1 MMKIFKNQWKKILS
15 VVCALAL
22 LVEAIAVSPSIFAQ
36 AATPDELESVKATIQ
51 ATEYSALYA
60 QAENETVA
68 QATAL
73 AKVQAVVDAEG
84 IEATAAITGTPELT
98 LSFRGGSYTFNVTV
112 TSGENSVT
120 ATGLTMSIEKCPQ
133 PVKVMFDSQEVVEKA
148 GFYDNAFGSISKTFV
163 QEDDKR
169 YLHIE
174 GTTNNWGSQT
184 TYTTFLTNSGAGQLD
199 LDAYPY
205 MKISYRR
212 NVPYASTIEYTEVQ
226 AFKNDGTNTWTD
238 WQLYRMTGEEPPY
251 WQSMLVDMRDKVAH
265 LTNEDGTTSEK
276 QPYGTAREWS
286 GKTYAYGENY
296 SYGLGI
302 TFMRDGLP
310 NETRWMDVEYIA
322 FFASKEQAE
331 AFPTDITSDVALDMQ
346 AIATANENGTF
357 RCNAGEAS
365 NETRAKEKLNEMLA
379 ALELSSEYTI
389 ETLEY
394 KSATEETE
402 GTYTAKIVF
411 DEDHISTVTLY
422 IEKMVGPVI
431 LSFNS
436 ATMASRFDGWNAN
449 TTYEDG
455 YVKLTRGPYPDSGD
469 GYQLSGNLN
478 DDEKFSIQDL
488 PYLKIKYKI
497 SGASSTAKQQIYL
510 WNEPSEQGSSNCYE
524 FYSHTNI
531 SDNDEL
537 EVILNM
543 SATSMSEEAVW
554 IKNLTQNTK
563 SSPQLIDLSKNA
575 SSELDISSIRY
586 NLSRMFSNVDSP
598 TAYVEYIGFFPTKEE
613 AEAFEGTAQQG
624 LNAAKEYL
632 QNNPVRLMW
641 SHGNTEEKALKNL
654 GPKVEACGVG
664 AVISNAHYTAPTE
677 EKDGTIVYDVTLTNA
692 GKTATV
698 AGLTAYIAKKPDEPI
713 MWRFNN
719 QDIIDKLNPASAKLS
734 LENYRLKMVGTDP
747 IGDDGFYFLVDTAD
761 MGEQFYLEDYPFV
774 QVKYKRNGAAP
785 IQVYFYSDAYTGDP
799 ELGGN
804 LGFGAW
810 NDYWYTST
818 IDTTRANPEVST
830 EDYLSQ
836 PTVYNYNHDKGE
848 YENYYPK
855 KMIGKQGK
863 EFKGLS
869 TSFRFNFGRRK
880 YIDRTAEIE
889 YIAFFPTLEDAL
901 DYQNNKA
908 ETERLIAN
916 AQVALQSYNGSP
928 VKYYDGSTKDDAI
941 ETAEELLASVVGSEV
956 SVKINDATYTKPEL
970 NSKDGSLVFTAD
982 ICDKNGSVL
991 FTTEQYTMTISKTAD
1006 TTPVVFT
1013 FSNPDF
1019 VDRVTG
1025 TTPESKDYKK
1035 MSLTGDA
1042 GTEFEIALANKEK
1055 FHLAGFPYIALQA
1068 SAASGTSTLLLN
1080 ETAYALNNVATGA
1093 KLVLDMKTGDVYS
1106 NGGKVSDLKLSNIDL
1121 SRITKLGMEFSANS
1135 AEVTYMAFFPS
1146 LGEAMNYT
1154 GSSALLDE
1162 TVAALEQKAFQ
1173 AAYADGKTDSA
1184 ALAYAKSTIQKQVG
1198 DEVSVVSVE
1207 KTDFKVATTSE
1218 EGFITVQSVIRVGR
1232 ESDSHYAKVDV
1243 TIPFGKKPNAP
1254 IVWRFTEQNLE
1265 KISGGFNINLSVEN
1279 GILKASTKDGTIED
1293 GFNITIDAKDMGS
1306 DFYLQDYPYI
1316 KIKMKGTS
1324 STPTD
1329 AGVSSMYIYG
1339 DETIGSPSKDIF
1351 ITNKLNDGKWSS
1363 SLINMPDNLCT
1374 LANLE
1379 DNVMVGSTIMSGSVN
1394 MHGKAESIR
1403 LDFKRHVTYERT
1415 AEVEY
1420 IGFFS
1425 SKEEAEAYGYDYY
1438 YDTHDFNGVEYGVA
1452 KEDLNQAPATIESGF
1467 KSSKKQ
1473 AMTIVSNKTSTTDNT
1488 YLALETT
1495 ADGNVRFVYAGQE
1508 VLKSTN
1514 LDVCDGAWH
1523 HAAVTLE
1530 AGNAVLYVDGV
1541 SVATKDD
1548 FAIDKSL
1555 SLKAPVIANDYV
1567 DEKPFIG
1574 SIYYVRIYNT
1584 PKTVAQVN
1592 ANAFNKNSEDKEGL
1606 LVGWFTGDLSA
1617 ERQFVDVCGQN
1628 PMNLTDNYGKT
1639 GHEFLGSD
1647 YIKTTKELAAAPKT
1661 FEFWM
1666 KTAATSGT
1674 HTILSNKSDT
1684 NTDYYVAID
1693 LVDGQLQMTYGGVK
1707 LFTTDG
1713 LTLADNIWRHIAV
1726 TLDGTEKVC
1735 LYVDGTFVDSYT
1747 VTYPSTAPVQAM
1759 YYIGSGL
1766 ETDNTPFVG
1775 HLADVRMWSDEK
1787 SADTIAN
1794 NMKEYP
1800 EQNAE
1805 NLLGSWRL
1813 DTQIYLEYTD
1823 YSSNENTGTLYST
1836 GWYKLDSIHGDYT
1849 IVQIGDTQ
1857 SYTTISED
1865 ITIQPDP
1872 TKFISMYEGLS
1883 DNIERFNIVQLL
1895 HAGDITQNATPI
1907 EFDYAEQA
1915 HAFLEGKIPYTVV
1928 PGNHDYYSP
1937 STGMGA
1943 EFRDLTEFND
1953 AFSYDEMVAQYAFD
1967 NEKFKSEFGGAF
1979 EEGRTEN
1986 MYSFLTVGNV
1996 EYMIFGL
2003 ETGPRDEVLKW
2014 VSDVLTTYP
2023 KKRAIITTH
2032 VYMTGTGE
2040 VMDPTSSAAAQN
2052 YAQEFA
2058 DANDGPEIWDKL
2070 LKNHGNIAMITC
2082 GHSQNTKL
2090 YYNEPTSDCGYKVV
2104 ELIADHSAMVTGF
2117 PSKEGLLTLMSFTE
2131 DGKMHTYWYSPLVDA
2146 FYATE
2151 NEATIDL
2158 SESLY
2163 HEYVVGDANGDETIS
2178 VKDIVRLKKDMKDEK
2193 PATGGNDVNSDTKLS
2208 VHDLEKLRAWLL
2220 GLRN

>member
-73 AKVQAVVDAEG
+73 AKVQAVVDAAG

-98 LSFRGGSYTFNVTV
+98 LSLRGGSYTFDVTV

-120 ATGLTMSIEKCPQ
+120 ATGLTMTIEKCPQ
-133 PVKVMFDSQEVVEKA
+133 PVADVFDGVDKTETNVDGYFSPVE
-148 GFYDNAFGSISKTFV
+148 NRTFV
-163 QEDDKR
+163 TENGR
-169 YLHIE
+169 TFMRI
-174 GTTNNWGSQT
+174 TNGNSNNEFVQSQYFFGE
-184 TYTTFLTNSGAGQLD
+184 TYYSTLNR
-199 LDAYPY
+199 DAYPY
-205 MKISYRR
+205 MVISYRR
-212 NVPYASTIEYTEVQ
+212 NTAGVRDKFEIDAYGHKDNNNYWAYWYRDAFYGTEPCWE
-226 AFKNDGTNTWTD
+226 K
-238 WQLYRMTGEEPPY
+238 
-251 WQSMLVDMRDKVAH
+251 MLVDMRTGAIELYKEGVETPSKAQM
-265 LTNEDGTTSEK
+265 TIATGTWTGTTNRNDNYYSIRFDLS
-276 QPYGTAREWS
+276 RE
-286 GKTYAYGENY
+286 GG
-296 SYGLGI
+296 
-302 TFMRDGLP
+302 
-310 NETRWMDVEYIA
+310 VERVVDYQYIA
-322 FFASKEQAE
+322 FCASKEQAK

-346 AIATANENGTF
+346 TIATANENGTF

-365 NETRAKEKLNEMLA
+365 NEPMAKEKLNAMLS

-389 ETLEY
+389 ETLTYE
-394 KSATEETE
+394 SATEETE
-402 GTYTAKIVF
+402 GTYTARVVF
-411 DEDHISTVTLY
+411 DEDNISTVTLY
-422 IEKMVGPVI
+422 IEKKVGPVV
-431 LSFNS
+431 LTFNS

-455 YVKLTRGPYPDSGD
+455 YVKMTRTDSTIGD

-510 WNEPSEQGSSNCYE
+510 WNEPSEKGSSNCYE

-554 IKNLTQNTK
+554 IKNLTQNTEF
-563 SSPQLIDLSKNA
+563 SPALIDLTKNA

-654 GPKVEACGVG
+654 GPAVEACGVG

-916 AQVALQSYNGSP
+916 AQVALQSYNGSA

-1019 VDRVTG
+1019 VDRVIG
-1025 TTPESKDYKK
+1025 TTPESKDYTK
-1035 MSLTGDA
+1035 MSLTGTN

-1055 FHLAGFPYIALQA
+1055 FHLAGFRYIALQA
-1068 SAASGTSTLLLN
+1068 SATSGTSTLLLN
-1080 ETAYALNNVATGA
+1080 ETSYALSNVATGA
-1093 KLVLDMKTGDVYS
+1093 KLVLNMMTGDVYS
-1106 NGGKVSDLKLSNIDL
+1106 NGVKVSDLTLSNIDL
-1121 SRITKLGMEFSANS
+1121 SRITKIGMEFSANS
-1135 AEVTYMAFFPS
+1135 AEVTYMAFFSS
-1146 LGEAMNYT
+1146 LEEAINYT

-1162 TVAALEQKAFQ
+1162 TVAALKEKSFQ

-1184 ALAYAKSTIQKQVG
+1184 ALAYAKSAIQKQVG
-1198 DEVSVVSVE
+1198 DGVSVVSVE

-1218 EGFITVQSVIRVGR
+1218 EGFITVQSVIRVGK

-1306 DFYLQDYPYI
+1306 AFYLQDYPYI

-1329 AGVSSMYIYG
+1329 AGVSSIYIYG

-1351 ITNKLNDGKWSS
+1351 LTNKLNDGKWSS

-1374 LANLE
+1374 LSNLE
-1379 DNVMVGSTIMSGSVN
+1379 DNVIVGSTIMSGIVN

-1425 SKEEAEAYGYDYY
+1425 SLEEAEAYGYDYY
-1438 YDTHDFNGVEYGVA
+1438 YDTYDFNGMEYGVA
-1452 KEDLNQAPATIESGF
+1452 NEDLKKAPATIESGF

-1473 AMTIVSNKTSTTDNT
+1473 AMTIVSNKTATTDDT
-1488 YLALETT
+1488 YFALETT
-1495 ADGNVRFVYAGQE
+1495 DDGNVRFVYAGQE
-1508 VLKSTN
+1508 VLKSTG

-1530 AGNAVLYVDGV
+1530 AGNAVLYVDGEI
-1541 SVATKDD
+1541 VATKAD
-1548 FAIDKSL
+1548 FAINNKL
-1555 SLKAPVIANDYV
+1555 SLKAPVIASGYV
-1567 DEKPFIG
+1567 NETPFIG
-1574 SIYYVRIYNT
+1574 NIYYVRMYDTVNT
-1584 PKTVAQVN
+1584 AAQVKS
-1592 ANAFNKNSEDKEGL
+1592 NAFNKNGADKDGL
-1606 LVGWFTGDLSA
+1606 LAGWFTGDLSA
-1617 ERQFVDVCGQN
+1617 ERQFADVNGAN
-1628 PMNLTDNYGKT
+1628 PMKLTDNYGKT

-1647 YIKTTKELAAAPKT
+1647 YIKTEKALTAAPKT

-1684 NTDYYVAID
+1684 NAEHYVAID
-1693 LVDGQLQMTYGGVK
+1693 LVDGQLRMIYGGVT
-1707 LFTTDG
+1707 LFTTTG
-1713 LTLADNIWRHIAV
+1713 LTLTDNIWRHIAV
-1726 TLDGTEKVC
+1726 TLDGTDGVK
-1735 LYVDGTFVDSYT
+1735 LYVDGTVIGDYT
-1747 VTYPSTAPVQAM
+1747 FAYSSTAPVQAM

-1823 YSSNENTGTLYST
+1823 YSSNENTGTLYSS

-2090 YYNEPTSDCGYKVV
+2090 YYNEPMSDCGYKVV

-2158 SESLY
+2158 SEQLY

-2193 PATGGNDVNSDTKLS
+2193 PATGGNDVNSDTTLS
-2208 VHDLEKLRAWLL
+2208 VLDLEKLREWLL